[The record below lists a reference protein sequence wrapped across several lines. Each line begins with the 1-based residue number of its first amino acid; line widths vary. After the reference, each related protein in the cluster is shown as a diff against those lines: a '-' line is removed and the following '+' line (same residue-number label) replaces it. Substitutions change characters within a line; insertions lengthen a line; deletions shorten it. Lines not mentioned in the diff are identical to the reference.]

1 MSDDTEC
8 FGMDIKRCAKIVA
21 IIGIILSVCSFNL
34 IGFVIYVLV
43 YLGVDNN
50 KPGYLLPA
58 KICLLIVLALTIL
71 GLFLVG
77 ILFVLGTI
85 ALQDS
90 RVQSYTNEYKPVVN
104 DLMQNDL
111 VRTQM
116 QFNAF
121 KFGISIFTACITFG
135 YMIISY
141 IVVSKARRFMLSDSS
156 TQIHANP
163 GEYKQVYVQP

>member
-1 MSDDTEC
+1 MADDTEC

-21 IIGIILSVCSFNL
+21 IVGIILSVCSFNL

-77 ILFVLGTI
+77 VLFILGII

-90 RVQSYTNEYKPVVN
+90 RVQSYTNEYKPMVN
-104 DLMQNDL
+104 DIMHNDL
-111 VRTQM
+111 VKTEM
-116 QFNAF
+116 TFSAL

-135 YMIISY
+135 YMILSY
-141 IVVSKARRFMLSDSS
+141 IVVSKARRYMLSDSS